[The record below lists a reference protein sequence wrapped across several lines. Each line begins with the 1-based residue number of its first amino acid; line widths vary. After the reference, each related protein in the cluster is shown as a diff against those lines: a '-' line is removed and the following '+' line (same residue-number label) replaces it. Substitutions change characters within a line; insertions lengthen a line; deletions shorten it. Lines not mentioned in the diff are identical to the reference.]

1 MKPPWQVALGL
12 LFLVLPNLS
21 GDTEPNPGEGRSRWE
36 GGWGGGGEAS
46 NQDSGQ
52 KAKVKRGNSS
62 T

>member
-36 GGWGGGGEAS
+36 GGWGGILLTSLLCSPWA
-46 NQDSGQ
+46 
-52 KAKVKRGNSS
+52 
-62 T
+62 